1 MGNLSRGWGCAS
13 ARRCGPIVLTV
24 LLFVTACAGAREY
37 AHPDSPNALPGGATR
52 FFAAAYGQIS
62 EKYIKPVSLEDVAQ
76 DGLKNLHKI
85 DMKFDVLRNGDHYDV
100 AYDDMPLASYKR
112 PKNDDGYAWAK
123 MTVAA
128 IDVGREHSAA
138 LRAADSEK
146 IYQTVVQ
153 GMLSH
158 LDVYSRYAGRVAA
171 NDQRASRDG
180 FGGVGI
186 TIDSQDKDKKIRVAS
201 VIDDTPAARSGVQNG
216 DEILRIDDESTA
228 DLTTTDVVHRLRGA
242 VGAPVR
248 LTVARAT
255 APAPLELSM
264 VRALIVPP
272 SVVYKRE
279 GDTAYIHLLTFNS
292 ETGEALT
299 EVVRR
304 ARREMGPDF
313 QGLILDL
320 RGNLGGL
327 LDQAV
332 AAADLF
338 LSDGAIVSTR
348 GRNPASDQASFAGRG
363 QIGEGVP
370 MVVLV
375 NGASASASEILAA
388 ALQDNGRAVVVGTA
402 TYGKGTVQTVIPMPN
417 DGELILT
424 WARFF
429 SPSGYP
435 IADLGVMPMVCTSQ
449 GEPASLYLDEVRNG
463 QTTTAATMVK
473 WRAADHENMAGLKQL
488 RGLCPPDTKEHDAD
502 LEVARG
508 LLTDRKL
515 YARALSSVT
524 VAAEAKPNRGKAIEA
539 KASEVKAK

>member
-1 MGNLSRGWGCAS
+1 MDNVNCGWGGTM

-37 AHPDSPNALPGGATR
+37 AHPDTPNALPSGSTR
-52 FFAAAYGQIS
+52 FFATAYDQLF
-62 EKYIKPVSLEDVAQ
+62 EKYIKPVALRDVAQ
-76 DGLKNLHKI
+76 NGFNNLSKI
-85 DMKFDVLRNGDHYDV
+85 DPKFSVTRVDDRYDV
-100 AYDDMPLASYKR
+100 VYDQEILASYKR
-112 PKNDDGYAWAK
+112 PKDDDGYGWGQ

-128 IDVGREHSAA
+128 IDVGREHSPA

-146 IYQTVVQ
+146 IYQTMIQ

-158 LDVYSRYAGRVAA
+158 LDVYSRYAGKVAA
-171 NDQRASRDG
+171 GEQRASRDG
-180 FGGVGI
+180 FGGIGI
-186 TIDSQDKDKKIRVAS
+186 TIEDKDKKVRVAT
-201 VIDDTPAARSGVQNG
+201 VMDDTPAARSGLRQGDDIVQ
-216 DEILRIDDESTA
+216 IDDEPTVNLTTA
-228 DLTTTDVVHRLRGA
+228 DVVERLRGS

-248 LTVARAT
+248 LTVARSGAT
-255 APAPLELSM
+255 APVELSM

-279 GDTAYIHLLTFNS
+279 GDTAYVHVLTFNS

-299 EVVRR
+299 AAVRR
-304 ARREMGPDF
+304 ARREIGPNLD
-313 QGLILDL
+313 GMILDL

-332 AAADLF
+332 ATADLF

-348 GRNPASDQASFAGRG
+348 GRHPASAQASFAAKG
-363 QIGEGVP
+363 QIGEGIP
-370 MVVLV
+370 LVVLV
-375 NGASASASEILAA
+375 NGSSASASEIVAA

-435 IADLGVMPMVCTSQ
+435 IADLGVMPMVCTNPTQ
-449 GEPASLYLDEVRNG
+449 PANFYVDEVKNG
-463 QTTTAATMVK
+463 QATSAATMVK
-473 WRAADHENMAGLKQL
+473 WRSADHEDMASLKQL
-488 RGLCPPDTKEHDAD
+488 RQICPPDTHEHDAD
-502 LEVARG
+502 LDVARA
-508 LLTDRKL
+508 LLGDRKL
-515 YARALSSVT
+515 YARALSAATMS
-524 VAAEAKPNRGKAIEA
+524 AEAKPVPAKSAEA
-539 KASEVKAK
+539 KADAK